1 VRTAQQL
8 TTRDTIMSTETEKN
22 DAKTE
27 SLLDASTPT
36 PVDAVI
42 SEPEKDATADV
53 HLVEK
58 KLEGLAV
65 GLVTTKVQATGSTGD
80 DSESAQ
86 EQKPSISH
94 VNEDSATG
102 TQLGSD
108 DLKPDSTQDSQSEY
122 LFRPPQTIFSSFR
135 STHRS
140 RSYEQMVSRQ
150 PSRRKFENKDDVRDI
165 HDRSYRNIL
174 DPRRGTP
181 ERFMTITAQQLYGSN
196 PPSLEE
202 LRVSDYALGLIRPL
216 SLGDAPKQS
225 LTAGTSHPIDDDEP
239 VDGRPATPTAHGL
252 SGGEVSANSLS
263 SLSGKSAALSHSRL
277 PSVRKEPASE
287 QAAEPTSLISVSGT
301 PINPSPAMGGQMDLG
316 TCSTA
321 GEVWQRQCRLC
332 PTVRR
337 FHSADELLAAS
348 DLCEGCEAKRKTSC

>member
-1 VRTAQQL
+1 
-8 TTRDTIMSTETEKN
+8 MSTETEKN

-65 GLVTTKVQATGSTGD
+65 GAVTTEVQAA
-80 DSESAQ
+80 ESAGNDP
-86 EQKPSISH
+86 ESAKEEKPSISRSDEPSTSGIH
-94 VNEDSATG
+94 
-102 TQLGSD
+102 LGGGDIRS
-108 DLKPDSTQDSQSEY
+108 DSTQDSQSEY

-140 RSYEQMVSRQ
+140 CSYEQMVSRQ

-174 DPRRGTP
+174 DPRGGTP

-202 LRVSDYALGLIRPL
+202 LRVGDYALGLIRPL
-216 SLGDAPKQS
+216 SLGGTPKQS
-225 LTAGTSHPIDDDEP
+225 STADTPRPINDDEL
-239 VDGRPATPTAHGL
+239 VDGKPAPPTDCG
-252 SGGEVSANSLS
+252 
-263 SLSGKSAALSHSRL
+263 
-277 PSVRKEPASE
+277 
-287 QAAEPTSLISVSGT
+287 
-301 PINPSPAMGGQMDLG
+301 
-316 TCSTA
+316 
-321 GEVWQRQCRLC
+321 
-332 PTVRR
+332 
-337 FHSADELLAAS
+337 
-348 DLCEGCEAKRKTSC
+348 

>member
-1 VRTAQQL
+1 
-8 TTRDTIMSTETEKN
+8 MSTETEKN

-65 GLVTTKVQATGSTGD
+65 GLVTTKIQATGSTGD

-94 VNEDSATG
+94 VNEDSTTG
-102 TQLGSD
+102 TQLGSG

-140 RSYEQMVSRQ
+140 HSYEQMVSRQ

-174 DPRRGTP
+174 DPRGGTP
-181 ERFMTITAQQLYGSN
+181 ERLLTITAQQLYGSN

-216 SLGDAPKQS
+216 SLGGTPKQS
-225 LTAGTSHPIDDDEP
+225 STADTPRPINDDEP
-239 VDGRPATPTAHGL
+239 VDGKPAPPTDCG
-252 SGGEVSANSLS
+252 
-263 SLSGKSAALSHSRL
+263 
-277 PSVRKEPASE
+277 
-287 QAAEPTSLISVSGT
+287 
-301 PINPSPAMGGQMDLG
+301 
-316 TCSTA
+316 
-321 GEVWQRQCRLC
+321 
-332 PTVRR
+332 
-337 FHSADELLAAS
+337 
-348 DLCEGCEAKRKTSC
+348 